1 MGGCSGYCGGERW
14 SHLPGRGLRACIHN
28 RWAGLFPAIRHPSM
42 MNTGSKFFSLAIRCP
57 GAHERRKKFFWKLV
71 KKGFTNEKIWCI
83 VILASG
89 LVAQLGERSVRIREV
104 DGSIPFRSTTKAV
117 KSMISR
123 LFSCLFFFLCDLI
136 FAKWQNTMVIQSYWR
151 KRQLVNRHDKTILH
165 GCDRRE
171 SVIE

>member
-57 GAHERRKKFFWKLV
+57 GAHERRKKFFFILV

-104 DGSIPFRSTTKAV
+104 EGSNPFESTKQKCRCRGFSAHGICTFGDLADKVVDQSEIRTHSSAGRSPPDSLT
-117 KSMISR
+117 
-123 LFSCLFFFLCDLI
+123 
-136 FAKWQNTMVIQSYWR
+136 
-151 KRQLVNRHDKTILH
+151 
-165 GCDRRE
+165 
-171 SVIE
+171 